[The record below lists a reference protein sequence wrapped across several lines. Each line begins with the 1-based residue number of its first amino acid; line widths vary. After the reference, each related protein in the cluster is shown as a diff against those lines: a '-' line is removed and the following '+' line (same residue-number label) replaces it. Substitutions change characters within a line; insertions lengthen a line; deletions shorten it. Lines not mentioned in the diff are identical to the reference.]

1 MNFPAAPTRFD
12 PAFHPPQSA
21 FSNLF
26 PLEPARGTPLCSFLL
41 QTALF
46 PSSTLAEFY
55 RFALLL
61 TGNAKSAEQ
70 VMAETLTEVESQLS
84 QFRNETSRQ
93 AWLARHI
100 RERCLENNK
109 SAPPSAPRLVRDE
122 PEAGAR
128 PEVLKIEAFLLAQR
142 FHTLPEPERS
152 ALALFYLDLFTAE
165 EVAELLNMDM
175 HTLSDTLGAAR
186 DLLQKSLV
194 AMRDETNPP
203 S

>member
-1 MNFPAAPTRFD
+1 MKSPAPPAGFD
-12 PAFHPPQSA
+12 STFHLPQSA
-21 FSNLF
+21 FPNLF
-26 PLEPARGTPLCSFLL
+26 PLEPARGTPLCSWPL

-70 VMAETLTEVESQLS
+70 VMADTLTEVESQLS

-93 AWLARHI
+93 AWLATHI

-109 SAPPSAPRLVRDE
+109 SVPPSAPRLLRDDSDT
-122 PEAGAR
+122 GSR
-128 PEVLKIEAFLLAQR
+128 PEILKIEAFLLAQR

-186 DLLQKSLV
+186 DLLQKSLG
-194 AMRDETNPP
+194 AMRDESTPP

>member
-1 MNFPAAPTRFD
+1 
-12 PAFHPPQSA
+12 
-21 FSNLF
+21 
-26 PLEPARGTPLCSFLL
+26 L

-70 VMAETLTEVESQLS
+70 VMADVLAEVESQLS

-93 AWLARHI
+93 AWLATHI
-100 RERCLENNK
+100 RERCQENNK
-109 SAPPSAPRLVRDE
+109 STPPAAPRLLREDSE
-122 PEAGAR
+122 GGTQP
-128 PEVLKIEAFLLAQR
+128 PPVLEIEAFLIAQR

-152 ALALFYLDLFTAE
+152 ALALFYLDLFTVE
-165 EVAELLNMDM
+165 EIAELLNMDM
-175 HTLSDTLGAAR
+175 HALSDTLGAGR
-186 DLLQKSLV
+186 DLLQKTL
-194 AMRDETNPP
+194 AHMRNETNPP

>member
-1 MNFPAAPTRFD
+1 LSECTEGLYVPVA
-12 PAFHPPQSA
+12 
-21 FSNLF
+21 
-26 PLEPARGTPLCSFLL
+26 L

-61 TGNAKSAEQ
+61 TGNAKSAEE
-70 VMAETLTEVESQLS
+70 VMAEVLTEVESQLS

-93 AWLARHI
+93 AWLVKHI

-109 SAPPSAPRLVRDE
+109 ALPPTAPRLLRDDTDS
-122 PEAGAR
+122 GTS
-128 PEVLKIEAFLLAQR
+128 PEVLQIEAFLVAQR

-152 ALALFYLDLFTAE
+152 ALALFYLDLLKAE
-165 EVAELLNMDM
+165 EIAEVLKMDM

-186 DLLQKSLV
+186 DHLRRALQ
-194 AMRDETNPP
+194 AMRPETNQT

>member
-1 MNFPAAPTRFD
+1 MLVP
-12 PAFHPPQSA
+12 
-21 FSNLF
+21 
-26 PLEPARGTPLCSFLL
+26 L

-70 VMAETLTEVESQLS
+70 VMADTLTEVESQLS
-84 QFRNETSRQ
+84 QFRNEKGRQ
-93 AWLARHI
+93 AWLATHI

-109 SAPPSAPRLVRDE
+109 AAPPAAPRLLRDDAETGE
-122 PEAGAR
+122 P
-128 PEVLKIEAFLLAQR
+128 PEVLQIEAFLMAQR

-152 ALALFYLDLFTAE
+152 ALALFYLELFDAE
-165 EVAELLNMDM
+165 EIAELLKMDI
-175 HTLSDTLGAAR
+175 HVLADTLGAAR
-186 DLLQKSLV
+186 DLLQKALT
-194 AMRDETNPP
+194 AMRNESNPP